1 MAIYQFGFLGIKY
14 WSGDTYISAI
24 NQSGQQ
30 SGVRRGGKTGMD
42 KTERGERESTRFLLG
57 NKIWLARPGKATCFS

>member
-42 KTERGERESTRFLLG
+42 KTERERAHGFCWAIKYGWLG
-57 NKIWLARPGKATCFS
+57 QARPLVFLK